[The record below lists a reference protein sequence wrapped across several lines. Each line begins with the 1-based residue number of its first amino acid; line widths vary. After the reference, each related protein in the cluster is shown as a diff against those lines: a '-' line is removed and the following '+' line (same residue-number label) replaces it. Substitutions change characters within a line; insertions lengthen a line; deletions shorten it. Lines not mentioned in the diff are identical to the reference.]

1 MELNE
6 NPDIW
11 SLYNSFDEITNDI
24 DENTN
29 DIDENTNNIDENIEN
44 IENKEN
50 KENNILKQN
59 IPIKNKDIL
68 NENDQEKCINCNQY
82 SDFKIEDGYK
92 WCSGCGENN
101 GIFIDISPE
110 WRYYG
115 SEDSK
120 SSDPTRCGLPVNNLL
135 YNMCCGTMISSRG
148 NSPAVKSLRTIH
160 KYITS
165 NYNDRAILSIFES
178 LNIIALNNNI
188 NSMIV
193 EDAKKI
199 YKDIR
204 DVKICRGINRDAL
217 IATCLMTS
225 LNINNVSRSQ
235 KEIAEIFNINQT
247 YITQARKKLLELN
260 NYIKN
265 NLNYS
270 INITTP
276 VNFIPRFCSLLN
288 IEEKYISLMRLIC
301 KKIQKLPDISENTP
315 PAIASGVIYFIC
327 YLCKLNI
334 TKKHISDICKISEVT
349 INKCFKKL
357 LIFVDLLFSESLKK
371 KYNINYTIKIK

>member
-1 MELNE
+1 MECTTNL
-6 NPDIW
+6 DIW
-11 SLYNSFDEITNDI
+11 SLYNSFDES
-24 DENTN
+24 
-29 DIDENTNNIDENIEN
+29 
-44 IENKEN
+44 
-50 KENNILKQN
+50 NNILNDN
-59 IPIKNKDIL
+59 ILNDNILNDNILNDNILNDNILNETDEESNNINNIKNDNIL
-68 NENDQEKCINCNQY
+68 NENDEEKCINCNQY
-82 SDFKIEDGYK
+82 NEFKIEDGYK
-92 WCSGCGENN
+92 WCSDCGENN
-101 GIFIDISPE
+101 GIYIDISPE

-120 SSDPTRCGLPVNNLL
+120 SCDPTRCGLPVNNLL

-148 NSPAVKSLRTIH
+148 NSPAVKSLRTFH

-165 NYNDRAILSIFES
+165 NYNDRAILSIFEG
-178 LNIIALNNNI
+178 LNIIGLNNNI
-188 NSMIV
+188 NSMIL

-247 YITQARKKLLELN
+247 YITQARKKLLALN

-265 NLNYS
+265 NLNYN

-276 VNFIPRFCSLLN
+276 SNFISRFCSLLN
-288 IEEKYISLMRLIC
+288 VEEKYISLMKLIC

-315 PAIASGVIYFIC
+315 PAISSGVIYFIS
-327 YLCKLNI
+327 YLCRLNI